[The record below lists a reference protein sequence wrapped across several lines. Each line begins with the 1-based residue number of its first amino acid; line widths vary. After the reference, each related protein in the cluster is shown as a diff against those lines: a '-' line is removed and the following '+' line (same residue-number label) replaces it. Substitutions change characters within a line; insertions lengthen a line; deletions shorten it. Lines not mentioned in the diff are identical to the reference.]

1 MSEKLS
7 IKLEKARLCLLSYTS
22 EEAFDDIQISAH
34 CVWSQVVVRA
44 LKTALI
50 HKINN
55 SRVQYPENW
64 IEAFK
69 ERWLPEW
76 LKKKFPIKYKEYDAY
91 MIFPDLIKKYKPKDS
106 ELYLHYDG
114 PDSILSGE
122 KDKKE
127 G

>member
-34 CVWSQVVVRA
+34 CVWGQVVARA
-44 LKTALI
+44 L
-50 HKINN
+50 
-55 SRVQYPENW
+55 
-64 IEAFK
+64 K
-69 ERWLPEW
+69 ERWLPGW
-76 LKKKFPIKYKEYDAY
+76 IKKRFPVRYKKYDAY
-91 MIFPDLIKKYKPKDS
+91 MIFPDLIKKYKPEDS

-127 G
+127 D